1 MNTAEHMD
9 AAAKKKS
16 LDISLFKGAFGVL
29 TTGFTQEFFTPFILF
44 LGAGARQV
52 GILNGTI
59 NMVSACVQL
68 FSAEMVEKIG
78 SRKNMVSV
86 FILVQLTVLLTIVVL
101 ALTGKIHYWTFIVLA
116 VVFVTAGMVFHPA
129 WLSFLCD
136 LAGDNKR
143 GTYFGWRSRN
153 LGLLSVVG
161 MITGGVIL
169 YNMEHRNLLYGFCLL
184 FGLGFLARLLSFL
197 SLQRMQEPP
206 LTYNKEDVFSFLQF
220 FLRLKKS
227 NFAKFVLF
235 VSTMNFS
242 VNLAAPYFA
251 VFMLKDLSFN
261 YLTYS
266 AVTFIA
272 PLTLFLSVRRWGQH
286 ADKVGSLKVLQLTSK
301 CFPLIPLLWILDQA
315 PWYLLMVEMFSGF
328 LWAGFNLCAANF
340 IYDAASPQKRTR
352 CIAYFNVLNGFALSC
367 GALLGGFLVKY
378 LPSLFGHKLLMLFFI
393 SAILRLIV
401 SWTMS
406 RMIKEVRNVEHI
418 KSLDLFFSMIRLR
431 SIPGNDR
438 NSLRNAQV

>member
-1 MNTAEHMD
+1 MD
-9 AAAKKKS
+9 AAARKKS
-16 LDISLFKGAFGVL
+16 LDISLYKGAFGVL

-44 LGAGARQV
+44 LGATARHV

-68 FSAEMVEKIG
+68 FSAEMVEKCG
-78 SRKNMVSV
+78 SRKKMVSV
-86 FILVQLTVLLTIVVL
+86 FILAQLAALFAIV
-101 ALTGKIHYWTFIVLA
+101 ALTAAGRMHYWTFIVLA
-116 VVFVTAGMVFHPA
+116 VVFVTAGTVFHPA

-136 LAGDNKR
+136 LVGDNKR

-153 LGLLSVVG
+153 LGLLSVAG
-161 MITGGVIL
+161 MITGGIIL
-169 YNMEHRNLLYGFCLL
+169 YNMEHKNLVYGFCLL
-184 FGLGFLARLLSFL
+184 FGLGFFMRLLSFL
-197 SLQRMQEPP
+197 SLRRMQEPP
-206 LTYNKEDVFSFLQF
+206 LAYNKEDVFTFLQF

-235 VSTMNFS
+235 VSAMNFS

-251 VFMLKDLSFN
+251 VFMLKDLSFD

-286 ADKVGSLKVLQLTSK
+286 ADKVGSLKVLQLTSR
-301 CFPLIPLLWILDQA
+301 CFPLIPLLWIVGQT
-315 PWYLLMVEMFSGF
+315 PWYLLMVETFAGF

-352 CIAYFNVLNGFALSC
+352 CIAYFNVVNGFALSC
-367 GALLGGFLVKY
+367 GALLGGFIVRY
-378 LPSLFGHKLLMLFFI
+378 LPPLFGYKFLMLFFI
-393 SAILRLIV
+393 SAILRIAV
-401 SWTMS
+401 AWTMP
-406 RMIKEVRNVEHI
+406 RMIKEVRHVDHI
-418 KSLDLFFSMIRLR
+418 SSLDLFFSMIRLR

-438 NSLRNAQV
+438 NSLRNAQA